1 MKHHTLSFPDPSRKP
16 VLAASNGHITSEDL
30 RIIANHFDVSEEKLA
45 TLVVPSEVS
54 RLYLALTEYAGYHPS
69 PSTFKHKSRLSI
81 AYADPYQYRD
91 EGDEDDD
98 EDDSE
103 DEDDET
109 DQIKADDS
117 PDDTSDDDESEPEED
132 TTKLNLKDLSEH
144 ISGVLQKRKKKKKP
158 SLPKYRMDLGSTLVV
173 WPPPPHILPEALH
186 MKEKKEKKARKEK
199 KETGKHNGTAD
210 KTVQDGSQSVSQLP
224 TEETKLSKEYKGE
237 QITLHL
243 YHYEYH
249 VSVDFS
255 GRARP
260 NREVHIATPHGEDA
274 IKRFMS
280 GIIHWYE
287 DKKNNRRDGK
297 RFAVYR
303 LKVESCG
310 DCSWDYEGMKRS
322 RPADSVILGNSQ
334 METIVRD
341 THNFLKPSTK
351 KWYVRH
357 GLPYRRSYLFYGSPG
372 TGKTST
378 IRVLAGLFRL
388 DCCFLTLTSHN
399 FSNQTMLDAM
409 KSIPSNGI
417 LVLED
422 VDALFNEDR
431 KSETPAALTFS
442 GLLNALDGITSAEG
456 VITILSSNHIEKLD
470 PALIRGGRVDK
481 RFHFE
486 KPTSEH
492 IEQIFKNFYPDSPE
506 SLRKQ
511 FSQSVLSRKEGDEA
525 RSMATLQ
532 QLFIHFR
539 GESAETCANGVDNF
553 FETHFPTGAHRKKP
567 AMYM

>member
-1 MKHHTLSFPDPSRKP
+1 MKHQTLSFPDPARKP
-16 VLAASNGHITSEDL
+16 VLAASNGHISPEHL
-30 RIIANHFDVSEEKLA
+30 RIIADHFDVSEDKLA

-54 RLYLALTEYAGYHPS
+54 RLYLALTEYAGYHPT
-69 PSTFKHKSRLSI
+69 PSNFKHKSRLWIS
-81 AYADPYQYRD
+81 YADPYQYRD

-98 EDDSE
+98 DDDDDSDEE
-103 DEDDET
+103 DSEKDRKKSDGCST
-109 DQIKADDS
+109 
-117 PDDTSDDDESEPEED
+117 DTSADAESEPDED
-132 TTKLNLKDLSEH
+132 ISSLSLKALSEH
-144 ISGVLQKRKKKKKP
+144 IDGVLQKRTKKKRP
-158 SLPKYRMDLGSTLVV
+158 SMPKYRMDLGSSLVV

-186 MKEKKEKKARKEK
+186 KKEKGEKRVKGKLARAAEEAAQKSSQ
-199 KETGKHNGTAD
+199 
-210 KTVQDGSQSVSQLP
+210 TVSESSKQ
-224 TEETKLSKEYKGE
+224 ETKLSKEYKGE

-243 YHYEYH
+243 YHYEIKIGL
-249 VSVDFS
+249 DFS
-255 GRARP
+255 GRGRP

-322 RPADSVILGNSQ
+322 RPVDSVILGNNQ

-341 THNFLKPSTK
+341 THKFLRPTTK

-431 KSETPAALTFS
+431 KSETPASLTFS

-456 VITILSSNHIEKLD
+456 IITILSSNHIEKLD

-486 KPTSEH
+486 KPNAEH
-492 IEQIFKNFYPDSPE
+492 IEQIFKNFYPDTSE
-506 SLRKQ
+506 DITKR

-539 GESAETCANGVDNF
+539 GETAETCIDGVDDF